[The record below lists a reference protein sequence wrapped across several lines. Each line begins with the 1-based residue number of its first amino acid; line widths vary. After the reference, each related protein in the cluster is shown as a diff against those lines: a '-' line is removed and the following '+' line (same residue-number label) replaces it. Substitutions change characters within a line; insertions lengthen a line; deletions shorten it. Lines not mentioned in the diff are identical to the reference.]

1 VVATTNNPEEIDQKL
16 NDVFE
21 GEASIK
27 NFLPGTI
34 TFELPAGEG
43 TIEIDCQTLPG
54 YVLKVRIAEYGEAFI
69 TSTVEQAL
77 RGEATVNYAVTQK
90 TFVVIYLEATS
101 GAAAPA
107 RIARSEKEE
116 DAGAYVYAIKI
127 TPKKNPTGLEDI
139 QPAED
144 GTRKMLIN
152 EHLYILRG
160 GKTYDATGRM
170 VE

>member
-1 VVATTNNPEEIDQKL
+1 MVATTNNADEIDQKL

-77 RGEATVNYAVTQK
+77 RGKATVNYSVTQK
-90 TFVVIYLEATS
+90 TLVVIYLEATS
-101 GAAAPA
+101 GASAPA

-116 DAGAYVYAIKI
+116 GAGAYVYAIKI
-127 TPKKNPTGLEDI
+127 TPKNAATGIDNVEPSETSI
-139 QPAED
+139 Q
-144 GTRKMLIN
+144 KQLIN
-152 EHLYILRG
+152 GVLYIERNG
-160 GKTYDATGRM
+160 QRYDATGRNL
-170 VE
+170 